1 MRLFTIYIGTLYFI
15 QSVLV
20 LSIPIFVNYKIKME
34 PYKSRSLKY
43 SQELKKTKTKY
54 NTISLLRLGSILLFL
69 ILGYYYLQESNML
82 WLSFSIFFLTAFILL
97 MRWHSKL
104 QFQIKIQEAL
114 IAINTTEIDYLEN
127 NKIPFENGEEFIDF
141 QHPYGYD
148 LDIFG
153 NHSLFQNFN
162 RTATYI
168 GKKTLA
174 KQFLTLLSNIQI
186 NSNQEAVKELTKKL
200 DWRQDFLALA
210 KTSQDNKEVY
220 ESLLKWSKFNSTP
233 LSKGSVWISILT
245 PILFLGFVVLY
256 WTTSNSVYVNLIS
269 LTFVFNLAFLGR
281 FMKRIQLE
289 IAHSSTVDKLIS
301 QYSLLLQKI
310 EKEDFKSE
318 KLINLQKKLTYKNEN
333 ASVHLKQLSGLFSS
347 MDTIQN
353 LITGTLFNGTFLYNL
368 HTFKSLVLWKNQH
381 AEALENWLDVIGEF
395 EMLNSLANVSFNN
408 PDFVFPDLNTNY
420 DISFSN
426 LSHPLLS
433 KKNRVGNDID
443 FQPQSFLILT
453 GSNMSGKSTFLRSL
467 GINMVLTGMGGAVC
481 ATQAN
486 VHPMPVLV
494 SMRLSDSLSDSESYF
509 FAEIKRLKLIMD
521 QLENNPSFVL
531 LDEILRGTNSDDKRN
546 GTIEVIKKVIAK
558 KAIGAIATHDIEVCL
573 TTNDFPEIVINK
585 CFEVEII
592 NNDLHFDFILR
603 DGICKNK
610 SATFL
615 MKKIGVI

>member
-1 MRLFTIYIGTLYFI
+1 
-15 QSVLV
+15 
-20 LSIPIFVNYKIKME
+20 ME

-82 WLSFSIFFLTAFILL
+82 WLSFSILFLTAFILL

-114 IAINTTEIDYLEN
+114 ISINTTEMDYLEN

-186 NSNQEAVKELTKKL
+186 NSNQEAVKELAKKL

-289 IAHSSTVDKLIS
+289 IAHSSNIDKLIS

-333 ASVHLKQLSGLFSS
+333 ASVHLKQLSELFSS

-381 AEALENWLDVIGEF
+381 AQALENWLDVIGEF

-420 DISFSN
+420 EISFSN

-546 GTIEVIKKVIAK
+546 GTIEVIKKVITK

>member
-1 MRLFTIYIGTLYFI
+1 MRQLCYKNCIEKSLLLYPA
-15 QSVLV
+15 
-20 LSIPIFVNYKIKME
+20 IPIFVYYSMKME
-34 PYKSRSLKY
+34 IYKSRSLHY
-43 SQELKKTKTKY
+43 WQELTKTKTKY
-54 NTISLLRLGSILLFL
+54 NTISLLRLGSIVLFL
-69 ILGYYYLQESNML
+69 VFGFYHIKESNYL
-82 WLSFSIFFLTAFILL
+82 FLSLSIFFLVAFIVL
-97 MRWHSKL
+97 MRWHTQL
-104 QFQIKIQEAL
+104 LFQIKMKEAL
-114 IAINTTEIDYLEN
+114 ISINTDEIDYLEN

-141 QHPYGYD
+141 HHPYAYD

-162 RTATYI
+162 RTATFI

-174 KQFLTLLSNIQI
+174 NQCLTLLSNEQI
-186 NSNQEAVKELTKKL
+186 VSNQKGVKELSEKL
-200 DWRQDFLALA
+200 EWRQDFLALA
-210 KTSQDNKEVY
+210 KISQDNKQSY

-233 LSKGSVWISILT
+233 LSKASVWVSILS
-245 PILFLGFVVLY
+245 PILFLGLAVLY
-256 WTTSNSVYVNLIS
+256 WLTSNTIFVNLLSFI
-269 LTFVFNLAFLGR
+269 FVFNLGFLGR

-289 IAHSSTVDKLIS
+289 MAHSSAIDKLIS
-301 QYSLLLQKI
+301 QYGLLLQKI
-310 EKEDFKSE
+310 ENEDFTTE
-318 KLINLQKKLTYKNEN
+318 KLIHLQKRLTYKNEN
-333 ASVHLKQLSGLFSS
+333 ASVHFKRLAALFSS

-353 LITGTLFNGTFLYNL
+353 LITGIVFNGTFLYNL
-368 HTFKSLVLWKNQH
+368 HIFKSLIIWKNQH
-381 AEALENWLDVIGEF
+381 AAALEDWLNVIGEF
-395 EMLNSLANVSFNN
+395 EMLNSLANVAYNN

-420 DISFSN
+420 EISFAN

-433 KKNRVGNDID
+433 KKNRIGNNID
-443 FQPQSFLILT
+443 FQPQSFMILT

-467 GINMVLTGMGGAVC
+467 GVNMILTGMGAAVC
-481 ATQAN
+481 ATKAN

-521 QLENNPSFVL
+521 ELDHKPAFVL

-546 GTIEVIKKVIAK
+546 GTVEVIKKVIAK

-573 TTNDFPEIVINK
+573 TTNNFPNILINK